1 MTYTTAVPAHLL
13 GVVQDPKVDALLNR
27 LDPEFD
33 LCYSEAE
40 TGSDDASS
48 ELTLVDEDEDVV
60 MPDAEGES
68 ISGKQDSSPAAAPSC
83 PSPRKRSCATR
94 RRLDA
99 DQPGTML
106 LRKWQ
111 MANGGQ
117 LRRIANMRDLQESS
131 TAGQYTEEPMH
142 RLPRSIVIADCSYA
156 VPQTD
161 QQRIQLT
168 EAVFGQVLVA
178 GEVDDEDMDTE
189 PSDETDAEFFAGLV
203 DDDDDDDDGVDTV
216 TDTVNGRGLA
226 PDVASYRD
234 SLKVINEA
242 WF

>member
-1 MTYTTAVPAHLL
+1 MTYTTAVPAHLC
-13 GVVQDPKVDALLNR
+13 GVVHDRKVDALLNR

-33 LCYSEAE
+33 LCYTDAE
-40 TGSDDASS
+40 TGSDDTSS

-68 ISGKQDSSPAAAPSC
+68 ISGKQDSSLATAPSS
-83 PSPRKRSCATR
+83 PSPRKRSRATR

-99 DQPGTML
+99 DQPRTML

-111 MANGGQ
+111 RVNGGQ
-117 LRRIANMRDLQESS
+117 LRRVANMRTGQTSS
-131 TAGQYTEEPMH
+131 PTAGQYPEQPMH
-142 RLPRSIVIADCSYA
+142 LLPRSIVIADCSYA

-168 EAVFGQVLVA
+168 QAVFGQVLVA
-178 GEVDDEDMDTE
+178 GEVDDEDMDIE
-189 PSDETDAEFFAGLV
+189 PSDETDAEFFDRLV
-203 DDDDDDDDGVDTV
+203 DDDDGVDTV
-216 TDTVNGRGLA
+216 TDTVSGRGLA
-226 PDVASYRD
+226 PAVASYRD
-234 SLKVINEA
+234 SLKVRKDA

>member
-1 MTYTTAVPAHLL
+1 MTYTTAVPAHLC
-13 GVVQDPKVDALLNR
+13 GVVYDPKVDALLNR

-33 LCYSEAE
+33 LCYTDAE

-48 ELTLVDEDEDVV
+48 ELTLVDEDEDIV
-60 MPDAEGES
+60 MQDAEGES
-68 ISGKQDSSPAAAPSC
+68 ISGKQDSPPAAAPSS
-83 PSPRKRSCATR
+83 PSPRKRGRATR

-99 DQPGTML
+99 DQPRTML

-111 MANGGQ
+111 IANGGQ
-117 LRRIANMRDLQESS
+117 LRRIANTENLQTSS
-131 TAGQYTEEPMH
+131 TAGQYPHQPTH
-142 RLPRSIVIADCSYA
+142 HLPSSIVIADCSYG

-161 QQRIQLT
+161 QQRIQLK

-178 GEVDDEDMDTE
+178 GEIDDEDMDIE
-189 PSDETDAEFFAGLV
+189 PSNETDADFFDGLL
-203 DDDDDDDDGVDTV
+203 DDDDGVDTV

-226 PDVASYRD
+226 PAVGSYRD
-234 SLKVINEA
+234 SLKARNNA